1 MNILPL
7 PHASH
12 PLYPTLGAALAL
24 TALTACDGEDLPVLQ
39 RTAGDVPCE
48 RLITEPSTGGEEH
61 TERPQALGGDVPMLI
76 EGETPPTK

>member
-1 MNILPL
+1 MNISPF

-24 TALTACDGEDLPVLQ
+24 TALASCDGEDRPVLQ

-48 RLITEPSTGGEEH
+48 RIITEPSTGGEDN
-61 TERPQALGGDVPMLI
+61 TERPQALGGDVPMRI
-76 EGETPPTK
+76 EDETPPAK